1 MKSESQKSNMFIKS
15 LQTKAPKN
23 TPPPEKENVEDWKL
37 IKQLKTKFGWLE
49 KDNLITQGAPDFRQ

>member
-1 MKSESQKSNMFIKS
+1 MFIKS